1 MVKRSLLYLRRKY
14 KRSVLLLLLLFVISF
29 SLAVGVTVWNSI
41 GAVTKEVQDALGTSF
56 TFRIPSYI
64 TNDASY
70 YKEVNDSS
78 GNAQK
83 CYVGPKLDNETIQQI
98 MQNIDGITG
107 YNAEMDNYVCVEDA
121 DLIPGMH
128 SDNWKYDFGDPDT
141 NARMSQRQYVTMI
154 YGNSKTELYNEFRSG
169 SFELIAGRHITP
181 NDTYK
186 TLISDELA
194 EANGLKIGDILTLT
208 ARAGIAGLVPPTEIW
223 GEPLPVEIVGIFH
236 VNGYQPTGQW
246 VAETDMSYNWLITDI
261 ETVNYFN
268 EVYNK
273 ELYVGQAY
281 ELRYRNVTFFV
292 EDASQLDATIKAV
305 QDLNVIDTSYYE
317 ISADDTMYKATVDPL
332 NSIRNMVVGIVAIIV
347 LGCFVVLCIVFT
359 MWVRSRRQE
368 VAIYL
373 SLGFSKFK
381 IIGQFVLEAGI
392 IAAAAAI
399 ISFAACQQVPDMIG
413 NSMLSSTIEAAQP
426 EEKEYSREEIH
437 QAASTGTMSGMFVYE
452 SSNYAGPDHI
462 DFSFRLTDFLIL
474 LALELLIILAAI
486 CKGGS
491 FIFELQPKQILTT
504 LS

>member
-41 GAVTKEVQDALGTSF
+41 GSVTKEVQDALGTSF

-194 EANGLKIGDILTLT
+194 EANGLEIGDILTLT
-208 ARAGIAGLVPPTEIW
+208 ARAGIAGLVPSTEIW
-223 GEPLPVEIVGIFH
+223 GEPLSVEIVGIFH

-281 ELRYRNVTFFV
+281 EQRYRNVTFFV

-305 QDLNVIDTSYYE
+305 QDLDVIDTSYPDCPAVPLLRPIGRE
-317 ISADDTMYKATVDPL
+317 AGRSDLMVAVDAEHRRLYGGKNFLHLCVSPV
-332 NSIRNMVVGIVAIIV
+332 SVV
-347 LGCFVVLCIVFT
+347 
-359 MWVRSRRQE
+359 VRSY
-368 VAIYL
+368 I
-373 SLGFSKFK
+373 SK
-381 IIGQFVLEAGI
+381 QNQ
-392 IAAAAAI
+392 
-399 ISFAACQQVPDMIG
+399 S
-413 NSMLSSTIEAAQP
+413 
-426 EEKEYSREEIH
+426 
-437 QAASTGTMSGMFVYE
+437 
-452 SSNYAGPDHI
+452 
-462 DFSFRLTDFLIL
+462 IL
-474 LALELLIILAAI
+474 LCQLLAVAKLYDFIGVSVDITCVIDHWSFHLSFFIIPTRKTHIRDFPKIYPALLA
-486 CKGGS
+486 
-491 FIFELQPKQILTT
+491 
-504 LS
+504 

>member
-41 GAVTKEVQDALGTSF
+41 GAVTKEVQVALGTSF

-83 CYVGPKLDNETIQQI
+83 WYVGPKLDNETIQQI

-194 EANGLKIGDILTLT
+194 EANGLEIGDILTLT
-208 ARAGIAGLVPPTEIW
+208 ALV
-223 GEPLPVEIVGIFH
+223 
-236 VNGYQPTGQW
+236 
-246 VAETDMSYNWLITDI
+246 
-261 ETVNYFN
+261 
-268 EVYNK
+268 
-273 ELYVGQAY
+273 
-281 ELRYRNVTFFV
+281 
-292 EDASQLDATIKAV
+292 
-305 QDLNVIDTSYYE
+305 
-317 ISADDTMYKATVDPL
+317 
-332 NSIRNMVVGIVAIIV
+332 
-347 LGCFVVLCIVFT
+347 
-359 MWVRSRRQE
+359 
-368 VAIYL
+368 
-373 SLGFSKFK
+373 
-381 IIGQFVLEAGI
+381 
-392 IAAAAAI
+392 
-399 ISFAACQQVPDMIG
+399 
-413 NSMLSSTIEAAQP
+413 
-426 EEKEYSREEIH
+426 
-437 QAASTGTMSGMFVYE
+437 
-452 SSNYAGPDHI
+452 
-462 DFSFRLTDFLIL
+462 
-474 LALELLIILAAI
+474 
-486 CKGGS
+486 
-491 FIFELQPKQILTT
+491 
-504 LS
+504 

>member
-41 GAVTKEVQDALGTSF
+41 GSVTKEVQDALGTSF

-64 TNDASY
+64 INDASY

-83 CYVGPKLDNETIQQI
+83 WYVGPKLNNDTIQTVLD
-98 MQNIDGITG
+98 NVNGISAF
-107 YNAEMDNYVCVEDA
+107 NAEMDEFVHVDDIE
-121 DLIPGMH
+121 LVPGLFCAGQR
-128 SDNWKYDFGDPDT
+128 NKL
-141 NARMSQRQYVTMI
+141 RMQVTML
-154 YGNSKTELYNEFRSG
+154 YGNSNTELYSEFRSG
-169 SFELIAGRHITP
+169 SFELVEGRHITP
-181 NDTYK
+181 DDTYK

-194 EANGLKIGDILTLT
+194 ELNGLKVGDTITLS
-208 ARAGIAGLVPPTEIW
+208 ARAGMSGNYPDRFEIW
-223 GEPLPVEIVGIFH
+223 GEPRTVEIVGIFH
-236 VNGYQPTGQW
+236 VNGYQPAGQW
-246 VAETDMSYNWLITDI
+246 VAEDEMTHNWLISDI
-261 ETVNYFN
+261 ETVKYMDSTFN
-268 EVYNK
+268 NEWYN
-273 ELYVGQAY
+273 GRAY
-281 ELRYRNVTFFV
+281 ELRYRNITFFV
-292 EDASQLDATIKAV
+292 EDASQLDETIKAV
-305 QDLNVIDTSYYE
+305 QDLDLIDTSYYE

-332 NSIRNMVVGIVAIIV
+332 NSIRNMVVGIVVIIV

-359 MWVRSRRQE
+359 MWVCSRRQE

-381 IIGQFVLEAGI
+381 IIGQFVLETGI
-392 IAAAAAI
+392 IAVAAAI

-413 NSMLSSTIEAAQP
+413 NGMLASTIEAEQP

-452 SSNYAGPDHI
+452 SSNYAGPEHI
-462 DFSFRLTDFLIL
+462 DFSFRLTDFLLL
-474 LALELLIILAAI
+474 LALELLIIIAAI

-491 FIFELQPKQILTT
+491 FIFKLQPKQILTT